1 MIPDTWDQ
9 FQRMF
14 DETGFDVYM
23 HRELDLDVPVSRLTE
38 AENAIVNRR
47 QSVSK
52 LMERMRDTYWRVEE
66 KGNAEQT
73 GVFIKELKDRLEP
86 ILNNH
91 KGV

>member
-1 MIPDTWDQ
+1 
-9 FQRMF
+9 MF
-14 DETGFDVYM
+14 DEAGFDVYV
-23 HRELDLDVPVSRLTE
+23 HRELDLVPVSRLTE

-47 QSVSK
+47 QSVSE

-73 GVFIKELKDRLEP
+73 GVFIKELKDCLEP